1 MSLQM
6 PENLPSPEFSQ
17 NAEVVLAKRY
27 RRWDASGEHQES
39 TREMFWR
46 VASAIAEEEG
56 KYAKS
61 PYTPEELAEIFYR
74 LMTSRRFLPNSP
86 TLMNAGTPLCQLA
99 ACFVL
104 PVGDSIEEIFDAVKF
119 AAMIHKSGGGTGFAF
134 SRLRPRN
141 SRVGTTG
148 GVASGPVS
156 FLKIFNTATEQIKQG
171 GKRRGA
177 NMGILRVD
185 HPDILE
191 FINAKQ
197 KENEFNNFNLSVGL
211 TEAFMDA
218 VERRADYELI
228 DPHTKKAV
236 GTLNA
241 GEVFDLLVKDA
252 WKSGDPG
259 IVFLDR
265 INRDNPTTEQGE
277 IESTNPCGEQ
287 PLLPYEA
294 CNLGSLNLA
303 LFVNQDRNPAGDP
316 LEDGVNWEELRETVS
331 LAVRFL
337 DNVIDA
343 SRYPLAQIDE
353 KVRQNRKIGLGIM
366 GFADL
371 LYQLG
376 IPYDSE
382 QGLAMA
388 ERVMGFVNEEG
399 HRASQ
404 RLAEERGPFPAFAAS
419 VFPGR
424 GVAPM
429 RNATVTT
436 IAPTGTLSII
446 GGCSSGIEPLFAL
459 SFTRNVMDGQKL
471 TEVNPYFEKAVADAG
486 LDTPGL
492 MEEVASKGNVQSLS
506 ALPEKIRR
514 VFVTAMDIAL
524 LWHVRMQAAFQ
535 RHTDNAVSKTVNLPN
550 SATEDDIRE
559 VYWLAC
565 REGCKGVTVYRDGCR
580 SVQVLPPGRSRRRW
594 TDRMPGMRLEQRRK
608 FRSTVPRKGMRK
620 AAVWPYASVPRLCM
634 ASPRRCRQG
643 LAPCISPSTSLTGSL
658 LRSSRPSVRAAIRRR
673 PRPRL

>member
-265 INRDNPTTEQGE
+265 INRDNPTPEQGE

-514 VFVTAMDIAL
+514 VFVTAMDIAP

-535 RHTDNAVSKTVNLPN
+535 RHIFAGQ
-550 SATEDDIRE
+550 I
-559 VYWLAC
+559 
-565 REGCKGVTVYRDGCR
+565 
-580 SVQVLPPGRSRRRW
+580 
-594 TDRMPGMRLEQRRK
+594 
-608 FRSTVPRKGMRK
+608 
-620 AAVWPYASVPRLCM
+620 
-634 ASPRRCRQG
+634 
-643 LAPCISPSTSLTGSL
+643 
-658 LRSSRPSVRAAIRRR
+658 
-673 PRPRL
+673 

>member
-74 LMTSRRFLPNSP
+74 LMTLRRFLPNSP

-265 INRDNPTTEQGE
+265 INRDNPTPEQGE

-287 PLLPYEA
+287 PLLP
-294 CNLGSLNLA
+294 
-303 LFVNQDRNPAGDP
+303 
-316 LEDGVNWEELRETVS
+316 
-331 LAVRFL
+331 
-337 DNVIDA
+337 
-343 SRYPLAQIDE
+343 
-353 KVRQNRKIGLGIM
+353 
-366 GFADL
+366 
-371 LYQLG
+371 
-376 IPYDSE
+376 
-382 QGLAMA
+382 
-388 ERVMGFVNEEG
+388 
-399 HRASQ
+399 
-404 RLAEERGPFPAFAAS
+404 
-419 VFPGR
+419 
-424 GVAPM
+424 
-429 RNATVTT
+429 
-436 IAPTGTLSII
+436 
-446 GGCSSGIEPLFAL
+446 
-459 SFTRNVMDGQKL
+459 
-471 TEVNPYFEKAVADAG
+471 
-486 LDTPGL
+486 
-492 MEEVASKGNVQSLS
+492 
-506 ALPEKIRR
+506 
-514 VFVTAMDIAL
+514 
-524 LWHVRMQAAFQ
+524 
-535 RHTDNAVSKTVNLPN
+535 
-550 SATEDDIRE
+550 
-559 VYWLAC
+559 
-565 REGCKGVTVYRDGCR
+565 
-580 SVQVLPPGRSRRRW
+580 
-594 TDRMPGMRLEQRRK
+594 
-608 FRSTVPRKGMRK
+608 
-620 AAVWPYASVPRLCM
+620 
-634 ASPRRCRQG
+634 
-643 LAPCISPSTSLTGSL
+643 
-658 LRSSRPSVRAAIRRR
+658 
-673 PRPRL
+673 